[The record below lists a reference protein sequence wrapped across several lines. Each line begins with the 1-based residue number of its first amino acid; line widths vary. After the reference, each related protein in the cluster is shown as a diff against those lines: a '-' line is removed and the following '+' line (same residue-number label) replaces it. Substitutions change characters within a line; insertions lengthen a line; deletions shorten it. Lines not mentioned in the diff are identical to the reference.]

1 MSLEVIILAA
11 GQGTRMKS
19 RLPKV
24 LHAIAAKPMLGHV
37 METAAKLSPIATHVV
52 VGHGGDLLRSYLDS
66 SSNNRSL
73 NVVEQTEQLGTGHAV
88 DQAIPQV
95 ATDSVALILYG
106 DVPLTQL
113 QTLQDLVVRAEQGS
127 LALLTVELTNP
138 TGYGRIVRDAQ
149 HQVVAIVEQKDA
161 SEAELTIREINTG
174 IMALPAAWLKQWL
187 PQLSSDNAQG
197 EYYLTDIIAMAAAA
211 ERRIEAIHP
220 ASEQEVQGVNNRLQL
235 AELERWYQLQQ
246 AQHWMTEG
254 VTLADP
260 ARVDFRGDIRIGQD
274 VSLDINVILEG
285 RVVIGDNVSIG
296 ANSVIK
302 DSSVASGTVI
312 KPHSMLDE
320 TLVGENCDIGPFARL
335 RPGTVLANNAKI
347 GNFVE
352 TKKTIVGEGSKINH
366 LSYVG
371 DATLGR
377 GVNVGAGTITCNYDG
392 VNKFQTEI
400 GDHAFIG
407 SNTSLVAPVQVGAGA
422 TTGAGSTITKA
433 IEADTLGVSRGRQ
446 VNLKGWQRPQKKSEP
461 L

>member
-19 RLPKV
+19 TLPKV
-24 LHAIAAKPMLGHV
+24 LHAVAGKPMLGHV
-37 METAAKLSPIATHVV
+37 IDTAAQLNPTATHVV
-52 VGHGGDLLRSYLDS
+52 VGHGADQLQQYFEQQLQHH
-66 SSNNRSL
+66 SL
-73 NVVEQTEQLGTGHAV
+73 TVVEQAEQLGTGHAV
-88 DQAIPQV
+88 HQAMPQV
-95 ATDSVALILYG
+95 DSDSVVLILYG

-113 QTLQDLVVRAEQGS
+113 ATLQDLVVRAQQGN
-127 LALLTVELTNP
+127 LALLTVALADP
-138 TGYGRIVRDAQ
+138 TGYGRIVRDHA

-161 SEAELTIREINTG
+161 TEAELAIQEINTG

-197 EYYLTDIIAMAAAA
+197 EYYLTDIIAMAAKSGH
-211 ERRIEAIHP
+211 RIEAIHP
-220 ASEQEVQGVNNRLQL
+220 SSEQEVQGVNNRLQL

-246 AQHWMTEG
+246 AKQWMAAG

-274 VSLDINVILEG
+274 VLVDINVIFEG
-285 RVVIGDNVSIG
+285 QVEIADNVIID
-296 ANSVIK
+296 AHCIIK
-302 DSSVASGTVI
+302 DSRIASGSHI
-312 KPHSMLDE
+312 KAHSLLDQ
-320 TLVGENCDIGPFARL
+320 VQIGESCEVGPFARL
-335 RPGTVLANNAKI
+335 RPGTVLAAKAKI

-352 TKKTIVGEGSKINH
+352 TKKTHVGEGSKISH

-371 DATLGR
+371 DAILGR
-377 GVNVGAGTITCNYDG
+377 NVNVGAGTITCNYDG

-400 GDHAFIG
+400 GDNAFIG

-433 IEADTLGVSRGRQ
+433 IPADELGVARGRQ
-446 VNLKGWQRPQKKSEP
+446 INLKSWKRPQKMD
-461 L
+461 